1 MAKIH
6 WKSNEEIDKEKKEQ
20 EKLQKQRNKHKG
32 KKFHT
37 LNTPAKWELLEI
49 LARDAGLIE

>member
-1 MAKIH
+1 MAKLN
-6 WKSNEEIDKEKKEQ
+6 WKSQKEIDKEKKEQ
-20 EKLQKQRNKHKG
+20 EKLQEQRNKHKG